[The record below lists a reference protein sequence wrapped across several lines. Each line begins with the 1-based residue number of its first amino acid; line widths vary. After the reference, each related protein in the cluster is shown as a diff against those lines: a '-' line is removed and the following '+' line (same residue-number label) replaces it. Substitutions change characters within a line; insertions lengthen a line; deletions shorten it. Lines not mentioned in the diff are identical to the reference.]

1 MAQQPVGGSG
11 HGLFHSG
18 KFGQSG
24 ICKQNKY
31 MQLHTCRHNRWQQVL
46 AVAPR
51 FHHQAAHTVA
61 VHTPLKLL
69 LGYREAGLHGG
80 HRCQGGIGAGRDHG
94 RQVVHEAY
102 RKNRKRFPET
112 EKRVNM
118 LLALEPLISLKS
130 MTDGEMFLKVKI
142 TSGDARQIQ

>member
-1 MAQQPVGGSG
+1 M
-11 HGLFHSG
+11 
-18 KFGQSG
+18 
-24 ICKQNKY
+24 
-31 MQLHTCRHNRWQQVL
+31 
-46 AVAPR
+46 
-51 FHHQAAHTVA
+51 
-61 VHTPLKLL
+61 
-69 LGYREAGLHGG
+69 
-80 HRCQGGIGAGRDHG
+80 
-94 RQVVHEAY
+94 VHEAY

>member
-1 MAQQPVGGSG
+1 
-11 HGLFHSG
+11 
-18 KFGQSG
+18 
-24 ICKQNKY
+24 
-31 MQLHTCRHNRWQQVL
+31 MQLHAGRHHWWQQVL
-46 AVAPR
+46 AVSPR

-61 VHTPLKLL
+61 VHASFKFL
-69 LGYREAGLHGG
+69 LGYREAGLHSG
-80 HRCQGGIGAGRDHG
+80 HRRRSGVGTGRGRG
-94 RQVVHEAY
+94 RQMVHEAY